1 MYFNVSFSDEDDCWI
16 RAAVLCH
23 WAAHGGRPLTL
34 TLVLGDDHDDEICH
48 QAPSIIVS
56 RGIIPSAVILQ
67 TYIDSWF
74 HNLDGQWSYLTRIW
88 SEKCKDQVLLSESFM
103 IKEILSV
110 SQLSSVLLKL
120 REQILLLMIYLDCPG
135 SIEKEVCA
143 LWNVRHLSPKKKQIM
158 EEPY

>member
-1 MYFNVSFSDEDDCWI
+1 M
-16 RAAVLCH
+16 
-23 WAAHGGRPLTL
+23 
-34 TLVLGDDHDDEICH
+34 
-48 QAPSIIVS
+48 
-56 RGIIPSAVILQ
+56 
-67 TYIDSWF
+67 
-74 HNLDGQWSYLTRIW
+74 
-88 SEKCKDQVLLSESFM
+88 LLSESFM